1 MHPTLSTRNIQTYAN
16 FIFLWIS
23 NHFQEISLEKRTGT
37 NSKKNL
43 LSIKGSVKQ
52 ESFLQA
58 AKRLGLVVLMALF
71 VFPRDNPQQNVLS
84 LLTPGSDSVTIA
96 LSDGMIHFALHRVAY
111 STRIWLV
118 ETIPTSRLRALWGW
132 PNVATERKR
141 KGSIKKSNKNW
152 DRNWWQRW
160 HTIFFR
166 ATHQENKQCCVKH
179 C

>member
-1 MHPTLSTRNIQTYAN
+1 MSHKQNISHDKTL
-16 FIFLWIS
+16 LWSNTSDGAVLRPIEDDIKKVIS
-23 NHFQEISLEKRTGT
+23 
-37 NSKKNL
+37 
-43 LSIKGSVKQ
+43 
-52 ESFLQA
+52 
-58 AKRLGLVVLMALF
+58 MF